1 MAKKWVLLGLGL
13 GLAVAAVGCG
23 APTDNRL
30 PPGVEATLPSPPNGE
45 GGGGGEAAPTPP
57 PMQLHRTRIGID
69 RQNMAGPAGAW
80 QFSLETGQAV
90 YTFEGATV
98 RYAWSVP
105 PATISGPTTLSY
117 QTTVT
122 GPAAGRGIGEILIS
136 STQMRSVPNQVRQAE
151 AVAENGATVSG
162 QQTVVL
168 APNNEKWPLDT
179 ATINVHLRFGPRIIY
194 TYSYAELSASPVP
207 IETPAP
213 SETPGP

>member
-13 GLAVAAVGCG
+13 WLAAAAVGCG

-30 PPGVEATLPSPPNGE
+30 PPGIEATLPSPPNGE
-45 GGGGGEAAPTPP
+45 GGGGGEAEPTPP

-69 RQNMAGPAGAW
+69 RQNMAGPPEAW
-80 QFSLETGQAV
+80 QVSLETGQAV
-90 YTFEGATV
+90 YTLEGATV
-98 RYAWSVP
+98 RYTWSVP
-105 PATISGPTTLSY
+105 PVVITGPTTLSY

-122 GPAAGRGIGEILIS
+122 GPAVGRGIGEILIN

-162 QQTVVL
+162 QQTVEL
-168 APNNEKWPLDT
+168 APNNEKWPQDT
-179 ATINVHLRFGPRIIY
+179 ASITVHLRFGPRIIY
-194 TYSYAELSASPVP
+194 TYSYAELPTS
-207 IETPAP
+207 PAP